1 VRRFFVTV
9 WRIRRDDEDDFRP
22 VLHLHLAHVELTD
35 VAALITDV
43 ALNVAGDVFGNDEV
57 GLFLFVEVDGEA
69 VAEELVDDLLGGEL
83 VVVVDERAGQRTV
96 FKEILKSKKDY
107 LLIVFMFFKLNN
119 VL

>member
-9 WRIRRDDEDDFRP
+9 WRIRCNDEDDFRP
-22 VLHLHLAHVELTD
+22 ILHLHLAHVQLTD
-35 VAALITDV
+35 VTALIIDV
-43 ALNVAGDVFGNDEV
+43 TLNVAGDVIGDDEV

-96 FKEILKSKKDY
+96 FKEILKSKKVIFF
-107 LLIVFMFFKLNN
+107 LILKIC
-119 VL
+119 

>member
-1 VRRFFVTV
+1 VRRFIVTV

-22 VLHLHLAHVELTD
+22 VLHLHLAHVQLTD
-35 VAALITDV
+35 VAALIIGVT
-43 ALNVAGDVFGNDEV
+43 LNVAGDVIGDDEV

-69 VAEELVDDLLGGEL
+69 VAEELVNDLLGGEL
-83 VVVVDERAGQRTV
+83 VVVVDERARQRTV

-107 LLIVFMFFKLNN
+107 LLMLFMLFKLNN